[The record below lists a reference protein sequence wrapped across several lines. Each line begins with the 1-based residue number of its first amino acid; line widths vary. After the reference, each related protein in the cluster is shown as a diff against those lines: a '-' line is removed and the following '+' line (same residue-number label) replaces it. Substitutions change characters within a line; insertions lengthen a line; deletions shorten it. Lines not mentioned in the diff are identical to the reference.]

1 MANLRHFLH
10 RANAFY
16 QTLGGHIL
24 VQSSETL
31 IKAMANGTLRILVN
45 KRLFPS
51 KPLGSCFS
59 WPWGVRWGGDLGVSA
74 QGILRR
80 KMAVSSGWSLELATS
95 HWVHFLGDDPA
106 NDWES
111 NALLQINLFE
121 SKILKQCFVPWSA
134 VPLRDPRSFL
144 PAVPY
149 LVEFLSSYW
158 SCVQF
163 SSKSPNLSYLIV
175 RRGEEASM
183 N

>member
-31 IKAMANGTLRILVN
+31 IKVMANGTLRILVN

-59 WPWGVRWGGDLGVSA
+59 WPWGVRWGGDLGVSV

-106 NDWES
+106 NDWER

-121 SKILKQCFVPWSA
+121 SKILKQCLYRGLLFLFVTPGLFFQQFRTLLSSS
-134 VPLRDPRSFL
+134 PLIGLVFSFL
-144 PAVPY
+144 LKAPISVT
-149 LVEFLSSYW
+149 S
-158 SCVQF
+158 
-163 SSKSPNLSYLIV
+163 
-175 RRGEEASM
+175 
-183 N
+183 